1 MTHMWKKA
9 TDGPSDLPRMLHPHF
24 PRKPTTILVVEDN
37 PDDAELI
44 AAVLATGLSYTQVD
58 VAFTGE
64 KARDYL
70 RQRDLPTLITLDL
83 FLPDT
88 HGLEILEWMG
98 SDDCPENISI
108 QKSETRIKIKYTLVV
123 IILVQLE

>member
-58 VAFTGE
+58 VAFTPKLNTWRGE
-64 KARDYL
+64 
-70 RQRDLPTLITLDL
+70 TT
-83 FLPDT
+83 
-88 HGLEILEWMG
+88 
-98 SDDCPENISI
+98 I
-108 QKSETRIKIKYTLVV
+108 QMHLKDIRGA
-123 IILVQLE
+123 